1 MNFEKII
8 RGWKNRSA
16 TLATAAVIIAIG
28 AAAVLLAGRAEA
40 LPLSHAGAAALQH
53 SAQETDVTLVRDG
66 CGRGMRFSNSRGGC
80 VQDFN
85 GGPRVVVVP
94 HGCGPGFRFSNS
106 RQACVPMGRG
116 GQVDEGA
123 AAVAIGVGVLNALA
137 GGNNQH
143 RNNLHNNGGRRS
155 GCGPGFRFSNS
166 RGHCVPN

>member
-1 MNFEKII
+1 MKFDNATQ
-8 RGWKNRSA
+8 GWNRLSA
-16 TLATAAVIIAIG
+16 ALASAALMIAIG
-28 AAAVLLAGRAEA
+28 AAVLFAGQAQA
-40 LPLSHAGAAALQH
+40 LPLAHANAVAI
-53 SAQETDVTLVRDG
+53 AQNAQDSDVILVRDG

-94 HGCGPGFRFSNS
+94 RGCGPGFRFSNS
-106 RQACVPMGRG
+106 RQACVPVGRG
-116 GQVDEGA
+116 PHVDEGA
-123 AAVAIGVGVLNALA
+123 AAVAIGVGVLNALV
-137 GGNNQH
+137 GGNNQP